1 MTRRRRRAGGAG
13 SGGFSGWTGIAV
25 GLVVGLSLAI
35 AAWLYLE
42 RDSTP
47 EPDRAPTREEPEV
60 DEAPSDFSYHDSL
73 PEFEVVIPEPPRD
86 GPSPSARGPIEQ
98 AGAYVLQV
106 GSYRDYTEAD
116 RVRAQLA
123 LQGIASSVQ
132 KVSVDD
138 NTWHRVRIGPIQD
151 LAELNRIRQRL
162 AEAEMDVL
170 VMRVGE

>member
-1 MTRRRRRAGGAG
+1 MARRRRRTAGAA

-25 GLVVGLSLAI
+25 GLLVGLGLAI

-42 RDSTP
+42 RDVAP
-47 EPDRAPTREEPEV
+47 EPEQAPARAEPAEET
-60 DEAPSDFSYHDSL
+60 PSDFSYHDSL
-73 PEFEVVIPEPPRD
+73 PDFEVVIPEPAKDSPQPQGRD
-86 GPSPSARGPIEQ
+86 PIEQ
-98 AGAYVLQV
+98 AGAYLLQV

-138 NTWHRVRIGPIQD
+138 NNWHRVRIGPIED

-162 AEAEMDVL
+162 AEAGMDVL